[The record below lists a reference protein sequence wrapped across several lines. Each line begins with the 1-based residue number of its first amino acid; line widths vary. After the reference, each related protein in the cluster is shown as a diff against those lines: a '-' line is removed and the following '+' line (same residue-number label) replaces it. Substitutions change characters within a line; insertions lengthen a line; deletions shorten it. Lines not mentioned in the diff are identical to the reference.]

1 MSDYTNE
8 IKRRR
13 TFAIISHPDAGKTTL
28 TEKFLLYGG
37 AINLA
42 GSVKGKATARHAV
55 SDWMEIEKER
65 GISVTSSAMQFNYDG
80 YCINI
85 LDTPGHQD
93 FSEDTY
99 RTLMAADSAVMV
111 IDASKGVEAQ
121 TRKLFK
127 VCVMRH
133 IPIFTF
139 INKMDR
145 EANDTF
151 DLLDEIEKE
160 LGIATCPVNWPI
172 GSGKRFK
179 GVYDRNLKKV
189 LTFSDTERGTKEGVS
204 RLIDVEQEEELID
217 YIGEEAKDL
226 LFEEIELLDGASAA
240 FDMEAVS
247 RGELS
252 PVFFGSALTNFGV
265 ETFLEH
271 FLKMTYS
278 PLPRMSDAGLIDPI
292 EEEFSAFVFKIQANM
307 NKAHRDRIAFMRICS
322 GKFDAFAEVY
332 HVQGEKKLRL
342 SQPQQ
347 LMAQE
352 RKIIEEAYAG
362 DIIGVFDPGIFSIG
376 DTVCMPGK
384 SFAYEGI
391 PTFAPEH
398 FARVRQVDTM
408 KRKQF
413 VKGITQIAQEGAI
426 QIFQEFNTGMEEIIV
441 GVVGVLQFD
450 VLKYRLENEYNVQ
463 IRMENLPYEHIRWIE
478 NKEIDMGRLVGTSD
492 MKKIRDLKG
501 NLLLLFVNSWSIG
514 MTVERN
520 EGLILSE
527 FGR

>member
-1 MSDYTNE
+1 
-8 IKRRR
+8 
-13 TFAIISHPDAGKTTL
+13 
-28 TEKFLLYGG
+28 
-37 AINLA
+37 
-42 GSVKGKATARHAV
+42 
-55 SDWMEIEKER
+55 
-65 GISVTSSAMQFNYDG
+65 VTSSVLQFNYG
-80 YCINI
+80 GFCINI

-145 EANDTF
+145 EAKDTF

-172 GSGKRFK
+172 GSGKSFK
-179 GVYDRNLKKV
+179 GVYDRQKKEV
-189 LTFSDTERGTKEGVS
+189 ALFSDTHKGTTMGEVKTVDANNPELDW
-204 RLIDVEQEEELID
+204 LIGD
-217 YIGEEAKDL
+217 EAKTTL
-226 LFEEIELLDGASAA
+226 LEEIELLDGAAA
-240 FDMEAVS
+240 EFDQELVDK
-247 RGELS
+247 GELS

-265 ETFLEH
+265 ETFLQH
-271 FLKMTYS
+271 FLKMTTA
-278 PLPRMSDAGLIDPI
+278 PLPRMSDKGEIDPMT

-322 GKFDAFAEVY
+322 GKFTAGMPVY
-332 HVQGEKKLRL
+332 HVQGKKEVRL

-347 LMAQE
+347 MMASE
-352 RKIIEEAYAG
+352 RKIIESACGG

-376 DTVCMPGK
+376 DTLTTSK
-384 SFAYEGI
+384 EKFAYEGI

-398 FARVRQVDTM
+398 FARVRQEDTM

-413 VKGITQIAQEGAI
+413 VKGINQIAQEGAI

-441 GVVGVLQFD
+441 GVVGALQFD
-450 VLKYRLENEYNVQ
+450 VLKYRLKNEYNVE
-463 IRMENLPYEHIRWIE
+463 IRLENLPYEYIRWVE
-478 NKEIDMGRLVGTSD
+478 NEDLDIDRLTGTSD
-492 MKKIRDLKG
+492 MKKIKDLKG
-501 NLLLLFVNSWSIG
+501 RPLLLFVHEWSIR
-514 MTVERN
+514 MTQERN
-520 EGLILSE
+520 EGLKLSE
-527 FGR
+527 FGRS